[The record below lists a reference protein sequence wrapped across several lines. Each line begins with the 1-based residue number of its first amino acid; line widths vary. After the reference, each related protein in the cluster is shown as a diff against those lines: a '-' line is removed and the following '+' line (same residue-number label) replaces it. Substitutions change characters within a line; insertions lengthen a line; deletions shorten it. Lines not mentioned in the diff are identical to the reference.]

1 MSRRTDM
8 HGFTLIE
15 LMIIL
20 VLLGIVA
27 TIAAPN
33 FNTLIRNNQLQSKAD
48 ELGAFLQHARGQ
60 AVINRSIY
68 EVKIC
73 NDDGQ
78 WVIRKFDASNADNC
92 EDGKIERL
100 LEHSSEQAEI
110 LNTTLSDDRLLFRP
124 NGTATAAR
132 FTLCR
137 DGDPASGYLLE
148 VRATGNISLYPRG
161 DKDASN
167 TAMTTCTPQELP

>member
-1 MSRRTDM
+1 MSRRSDM
-8 HGFTLIE
+8 HGFTLVE
-15 LMIIL
+15 LMIVL

-27 TIAAPN
+27 TIAVPN

-48 ELGAFLQHARGQ
+48 ELVAFLQHARGQ

-73 NDDGQ
+73 NDDDR
-78 WVIRKFDASNADNC
+78 WIIRKFDASNGGNC

-100 LEHSSEQAEI
+100 LEHKPEQAEI
-110 LNTTLSDDRLLFRP
+110 LNTTLSDNRLVFRP

-137 DGDPASGYLLE
+137 DSDPVNGYLLE
-148 VRATGNISLYPRG
+148 VKVNGNVSLYPRG
-161 DKDASN
+161 DKDAYKN
-167 TAMTTCTPQELP
+167 PMTTCTPQELP

>member
-15 LMIIL
+15 MMIVL

-33 FNTLIRNNQLQSKAD
+33 FNSLIRNNQLQSKAA
-48 ELGAFLQHARGQ
+48 ELGAFLQYARGQ
-60 AVINRSIY
+60 AVVKRIAY

-73 NDDGQ
+73 NNDNQ
-78 WVIRKFDASNADNC
+78 WVIRKVDASNGNNC
-92 EDGKIERL
+92 ISGEIERV
-100 LEHSSEQAEI
+100 LEHIPTQAKI
-110 LNTTLSDDRLLFRP
+110 LNTVLSDNRLVFRP

-132 FTLCR
+132 FTVCR
-137 DGDPASGYLLE
+137 DSNPASGYLLE
-148 VRATGNISLYPRG
+148 VKISGNISLYPRG
-161 DKDASN
+161 EKDSSG